1 MHNSWDFINT
11 ETRATIIRKYCTSLS
26 DVLNMIV
33 GFQSFIITYESN
45 QTDQELILY
54 LLITSLGINMFTF
67 MCCIL
72 IQNAIHGGIYCEW
85 FRYVHSLLVYLFGI
99 ATLMFYT
106 CFIHMTNDLF
116 NINPWYHK
124 LHLMCGI
131 LGISAIG
138 VLHGSIE
145 YLKYDRSNKRAI
157 FLEKLDLQN
166 VKEYKEM
173 D

>member
-1 MHNSWDFINT
+1 MQTSWEFIST
-11 ETRATIIRKYCTSLS
+11 ESRASMIQKYCTSLS

-54 LLITSLGINMFTF
+54 LLITSLGLNMFTF

-85 FRYVHSLLVYLFGI
+85 FRHLHSVLVYLFGVAI
-99 ATLMFYT
+99 LMFYA

-124 LHLMCGI
+124 LHLAFGMFGI
-131 LGISAIG
+131 CLIM
-138 VLHGSIE
+138 VLHGTIE
-145 YLKYDRSNKRAI
+145 YLKYDNTNKRAL
-157 FLEKLDLQN
+157 FFEKLNIQN

-173 D
+173 H